1 MPEVRVH
8 LPAPLRPFAGGAS
21 FVDVEAE
28 TADEALARLS
38 DAYELLRTRIF
49 ADDGQVRGYVNVFL
63 DGRELRSL
71 SGDDRRTSD
80 GSEITIVPSIA
91 GG

>member
-1 MPEVRVH
+1 M
-8 LPAPLRPFAGGAS
+8 
-21 FVDVEAE
+21 
-28 TADEALARLS
+28 DEASILPGNSRLS
-38 DAYELLRTRIF
+38 DAHELIRSRIF
-49 ADDGQVRGYVNVFL
+49 ADDGQVRAYVNVFL

-71 SGDDRRTSD
+71 CGDERRTSE

>member
-1 MPEVRVH
+1 MPDVRIH
-8 LPAPLRPFAGGAS
+8 FPAPLRPLADGEPY
-21 FVDVEAE
+21 VDVRAE
-28 TADEALARLS
+28 TADEALECLAETH
-38 DAYELLRTRIF
+38 ELIHRRVF

-63 DGRELRSL
+63 DGRELRTL
-71 SGDDRRTSD
+71 QGDARRTTD